1 MFVEN
6 SGIIRF
12 EPKNEGEQ
20 KLLDYIKRKN
30 GWKLQRRF
38 NSLKDNQDGTV
49 TLFLKDNYETTISK
63 HRLSEVIQT
72 GKVTPLVSP
81 FGLYVGLRYNGKSMP
96 LQRFLMR
103 MELAKYEGFEETTG
117 MKIEVNHIDEN
128 PLNNT
133 DNNLEVVTATEN
145 RLKCSLN
152 NAKGFSKL
160 SNGKLK
166 VMVCDKHIGTFET
179 ESEAR
184 QAYVKAVKEEIKR
197 YERIRHDFLK
207 DNGRL

>member
-30 GWKLQRRF
+30 GWHGGRRF
-38 NSLKDNQDGTV
+38 NSIKDNYDGTV
-49 TLFLKDNYETTISK
+49 TLFLKDGYETMISK
-63 HRLSEVIQT
+63 HRLSEVIQA
-72 GKVTPLVSP
+72 GKVTPLSSP
-81 FGLYVGLRYNGKSMP
+81 FGFYVGLNFNGKMMT

-103 MELAKYEGFEETTG
+103 NELAKYEGFEETTG
-117 MKIEVNHIDEN
+117 LKLQVNHIDEDT
-128 PLNNT
+128 LNNE
-133 DNNLEVVTATEN
+133 DENLEVVTEQENKLKN
-145 RLKCSLN
+145 RLIHS
-152 NAKGFSKL
+152 KGYCKIP
-160 SNGKLK
+160 NGKLR
-166 VMVCDKHIGTFET
+166 VLVCRKHIGTFET

-184 QAYVKAVKEEIKR
+184 QAYVKVVKEEIKR